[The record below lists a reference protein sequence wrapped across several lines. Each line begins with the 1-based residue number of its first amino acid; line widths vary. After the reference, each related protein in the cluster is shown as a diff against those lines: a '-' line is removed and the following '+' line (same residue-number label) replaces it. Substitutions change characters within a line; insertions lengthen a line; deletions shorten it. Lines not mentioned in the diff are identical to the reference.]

1 MDKLCKSQLL
11 LFVLHKPCFN
21 REYGCSTACL
31 SNYNNCWVNFLKS
44 LPELQATQF
53 RQTVQ
58 LHAELLREK
67 FKSSSSFVFNT
78 QSIKKIF
85 LLLKKPKKPITNGDV
100 QLCCVKTVTVI
111 QSVYQRL
118 ASNPTSN
125 PTSNLIII
133 CSGRD
138 RTFITNHHMG
148 FENNTTIRKSYTQY
162 LQVHLRCLRWSF
174 LGNRN
179 IYTVTIHKSA

>member
-1 MDKLCKSQLL
+1 MPTDKLCKSQLL

-31 SNYNNCWVNFLKS
+31 SNYNNCWVNLLKS

-85 LLLKKPKKPITNGDV
+85 LLLKKPKKPHNKWRCSAVLRQDSNGNIV
-100 QLCCVKTVTVI
+100 SILEVSI
-111 QSVYQRL
+111 QSNIQSDYHL
-118 ASNPTSN
+118 F
-125 PTSNLIII
+125 
-133 CSGRD
+133 
-138 RTFITNHHMG
+138 RTWPNFYN
-148 FENNTTIRKSYTQY
+148 KSP
-162 LQVHLRCLRWSF
+162 HGIW
-174 LGNRN
+174 
-179 IYTVTIHKSA
+179 K

>member
-1 MDKLCKSQLL
+1 MGCKIMPMDKLCKSQLL

-85 LLLKKPKKPITNGDV
+85 LLLKKPKKTHNKWRCSAVLRQDSNGNIV
-100 QLCCVKTVTVI
+100 SILEVSI
-111 QSVYQRL
+111 QSNIQSDYYL
-118 ASNPTSN
+118 F
-125 PTSNLIII
+125 
-133 CSGRD
+133 
-138 RTFITNHHMG
+138 RT
-148 FENNTTIRKSYTQY
+148 
-162 LQVHLRCLRWSF
+162 
-174 LGNRN
+174 
-179 IYTVTIHKSA
+179 

>member
-1 MDKLCKSQLL
+1 MPMDKLCKSQLL

-85 LLLKKPKKPITNGDV
+85 LLLKKPKKPKKTHNKWRCSAVLRQDSNGNIV
-100 QLCCVKTVTVI
+100 SILEVSI
-111 QSVYQRL
+111 QSNIQSDYYL
-118 ASNPTSN
+118 F
-125 PTSNLIII
+125 
-133 CSGRD
+133 
-138 RTFITNHHMG
+138 RT
-148 FENNTTIRKSYTQY
+148 
-162 LQVHLRCLRWSF
+162 
-174 LGNRN
+174 
-179 IYTVTIHKSA
+179 

>member
-1 MDKLCKSQLL
+1 MPTDKLCKSQLL

-85 LLLKKPKKPITNGDV
+85 LLLKKPKKPHNKWRCSAVLRQDSNGNIV
-100 QLCCVKTVTVI
+100 SIFEVSI
-111 QSVYQRL
+111 QSNIQSDYYL
-118 ASNPTSN
+118 F
-125 PTSNLIII
+125 
-133 CSGRD
+133 
-138 RTFITNHHMG
+138 RTWPNFYN
-148 FENNTTIRKSYTQY
+148 KSP
-162 LQVHLRCLRWSF
+162 HGIW
-174 LGNRN
+174 
-179 IYTVTIHKSA
+179 K

>member
-1 MDKLCKSQLL
+1 MPTDKLCKSQLL

-85 LLLKKPKKPITNGDV
+85 LLLKKPKKPKKTHNKWRCSAVLRQDSNGNIV
-100 QLCCVKTVTVI
+100 SILEVSI
-111 QSVYQRL
+111 QSNIQSDYYL
-118 ASNPTSN
+118 F
-125 PTSNLIII
+125 
-133 CSGRD
+133 
-138 RTFITNHHMG
+138 RTWPNFYN
-148 FENNTTIRKSYTQY
+148 KSP
-162 LQVHLRCLRWSF
+162 HGIW
-174 LGNRN
+174 
-179 IYTVTIHKSA
+179 K

>member
-1 MDKLCKSQLL
+1 MPMDKLCKSQLL

-85 LLLKKPKKPITNGDV
+85 LLLKKPKKPKKTHNKWRCSAVLRQDSNGNIV
-100 QLCCVKTVTVI
+100 SILEVSI
-111 QSVYQRL
+111 QSNIQSDYHL
-118 ASNPTSN
+118 F
-125 PTSNLIII
+125 
-133 CSGRD
+133 
-138 RTFITNHHMG
+138 RT
-148 FENNTTIRKSYTQY
+148 
-162 LQVHLRCLRWSF
+162 
-174 LGNRN
+174 
-179 IYTVTIHKSA
+179 